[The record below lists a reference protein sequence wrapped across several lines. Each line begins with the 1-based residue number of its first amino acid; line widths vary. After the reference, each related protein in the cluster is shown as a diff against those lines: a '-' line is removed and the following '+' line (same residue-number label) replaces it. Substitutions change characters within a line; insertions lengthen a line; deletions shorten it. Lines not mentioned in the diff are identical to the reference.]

1 MLVAKQV
8 ADLITVTR
16 VLIVPILIW
25 LGVTQSQESLPL
37 AVWLMIADWTG
48 DLFDGIIAR
57 RSRRKY
63 QTWIGDH
70 DLEADILVS
79 FGLMIYLLLVGFVEL
94 PVVGLYL
101 VIWALIFWRWG
112 FHRTLGMLI
121 QAPIYL
127 WFLVVS
133 IREVPQAGL
142 WILAWMV
149 SVTVLT
155 WPKFVVEIVPNFLDG
170 IRAVFRVHQ
179 RDDR

>member
-8 ADLITVTR
+8 ADLITVAR

-25 LGVTQSQESLPL
+25 LGVTQGHDSLPL

-63 QTWIGDH
+63 RTWIGDH
-70 DLEADILVS
+70 DLEADMLVS
-79 FGLMIYLLLVGFVEL
+79 FGLMIYLLVAGFVDL
-94 PVVGLYL
+94 SIVGLYL
-101 VIWALIFWRWG
+101 LFWALVLLRWG

-133 IREVPQAGL
+133 ILEPPRMGL

-155 WPKFVVEIVPNFLDG
+155 WPKFLVEIVPNFLDG
-170 IRAVFRVHQ
+170 MRGVFRARQ
-179 RDDR
+179 RKE

>member
-8 ADLITVTR
+8 ADLITLAR

-25 LGVTQSQESLPL
+25 LGVTEGHDSLPL

-48 DLFDGIIAR
+48 DLFDGILAR

-63 QTWIGDH
+63 RTWIGDH
-70 DLEADILVS
+70 DLEADMLVS
-79 FGLMIYLLLVGFVEL
+79 FGLMIYLLIAGFVEL
-94 PVVGLYL
+94 PVVGSYL
-101 VIWALIFWRWG
+101 LFWALVFWRWG

-133 IREVPQAGL
+133 IRETPHTGL

-155 WPKFVVEIVPNFLDG
+155 WPKFSEEIVPNFLDG
-170 IRAVFRVHQ
+170 MRAVFRTRQ
-179 RDDR
+179 RNDR